1 MSLIAFLLILILLLL
16 VSPFIY
22 NPVCLLLL
30 CRCVQLFLLLL
41 LYLFCVYL
49 CIYFS
54 LSYAIAFHHPY
65 ISSHLMTVNLI
76 SSHRDSAPESKTT
89 APLHNIHTIHYTC
102 SHTHTQHTHTA
113 HAYSTHTQHAY
124 NTHTA
129 YSRLLNSNNHGTA
142 HT

>member
-1 MSLIAFLLILILLLL
+1 MSLIAFLLILILLQL

-89 APLHNIHTIHYTC
+89 APLHNYTYTTHTLHMFAHTH
-102 SHTHTQHTHTA
+102 STHTQHTHTA
-113 HAYSTHTQHAY
+113 PTHSTHTTPTQH
-124 NTHTA
+124 THD
-129 YSRLLNSNNHGTA
+129 S
-142 HT
+142 

>member
-1 MSLIAFLLILILLLL
+1 MSLIAFLLILILLQL

-89 APLHNIHTIHYTC
+89 APLHNYTYTT
-102 SHTHTQHTHTA
+102 HVRTHTQHTHTA
-113 HAYSTHTQHAY
+113 HAY